1 MKNRQIAALLLCGAM
16 SLSLLAGCAGK
27 QPAAAP
33 TQTQTS
39 AQEESAA
46 AVQPE
51 ETAPEETTQENSTV
65 LSIAEQGVFSAGGI
79 TVTSDGTFD
88 PENQWEETGA
98 GQTAHVD
105 HANVL
110 YQIPAEET
118 GLPMVFLHGYG
129 QSRMG
134 WMTTPDGREGWSEM
148 FLRKGH
154 GVFLIDEPRRG
165 EAGATSVSGDISTK
179 TLDQRWYTQFRIGRW
194 ENGESVV
201 NEGSQFPN
209 DAASVDQFFR
219 QMTPDTG
226 MTSDMGGD
234 FDNETVAK
242 AVAATI
248 DEVYERTGK
257 NSILVTHSQGG
268 GPGWTAV
275 QHTDHIAAIVAIEP
289 GGAPGADS
297 EDMQKR
303 IERFGLTG
311 KFAYRGYPTTF
322 WDIYQTGGHAVR
334 ATVSEMGPELL
345 SRILGLSEAQ
355 TGVLQ
360 IVFRVADDRGL
371 LLDDLKDLRAL
382 LNYVNDHK
390 EDYRMKYGNIT
401 TQSVAAILRALLPL
415 EKEGGEL
422 FFGEPVLDVNDWIR
436 TDAEGRGMVN
446 VLDCVKLVQNP
457 TLYASFLLWLLS
469 ELFETMP
476 EVGDLEKPKLV
487 FFFDEAHMLFRD
499 APAVLVQKIEQT
511 VKLIRSR
518 GIGVFFVTQSPADV
532 PDTVLAQLSNRVQH
546 ALRAYTPTELKAV
559 RVAAQAF
566 RENPAFNAEDAIM
579 ELGVG
584 EALTSFL
591 GEDGIPAM
599 VQRTKIICPQSL
611 MGAPEAMTRAK
622 TILRDGMEKYDE
634 AEDNVSA
641 YEVLADETQ
650 AAEEALAQE
659 RERLEEEKRAA
670 EEEKRAAEEE
680 KQRRKQAEADEKR
693 AQKLEDEARRRAQK
707 LEDEERRRAQKLEDE
722 ARRKA
727 EREKEKKEAEE
738 KRKAERIR
746 SKIETQL
753 ISAGGQMLKRGLLGI
768 LKK

>member
-1 MKNRQIAALLLCGAM
+1 MYENGRIYMG
-16 SLSLLAGCAGK
+16 LAGDKRVEMVLKMCNRHGLISGASGTGK
-27 QPAAAP
+27 
-33 TQTQTS
+33 
-39 AQEESAA
+39 
-46 AVQPE
+46 
-51 ETAPEETTQENSTV
+51 
-65 LSIAEQGVFSAGGI
+65 
-79 TVTSDGTFD
+79 TVTMKVMAESFSD
-88 PENQWEETGA
+88 A
-98 GQTAHVD
+98 GV
-105 HANVL
+105 
-110 YQIPAEET
+110 P
-118 GLPMVFLHGYG
+118 VFMCDVKGDVAGICAPG
-129 QSRMG
+129 QS
-134 WMTTPDGREGWSEM
+134 T
-148 FLRKGH
+148 
-154 GVFLIDEPRRG
+154 
-165 EAGATSVSGDISTK
+165 
-179 TLDQRWYTQFRIGRW
+179 
-194 ENGESVV
+194 
-201 NEGSQFPN
+201 
-209 DAASVDQFFR
+209 
-219 QMTPDTG
+219 
-226 MTSDMGGD
+226 
-234 FDNETVAK
+234 
-242 AVAATI
+242 
-248 DEVYERTGK
+248 
-257 NSILVTHSQGG
+257 
-268 GPGWTAV
+268 
-275 QHTDHIAAIVAIEP
+275 
-289 GGAPGADS
+289 
-297 EDMQKR
+297 EDMEKR
-303 IERFGLTG
+303 IDRFGLRET
-311 KFAYRGYPTTF
+311 FSYREYPTTF
-322 WDIYQTGGHAVR
+322 WDIYQEGGHPIR
-334 ATVSEMGPELL
+334 DTVSEMGPELL
-345 SRILGLSEAQ
+345 SRILGLTDVQE
-355 TGVLQ
+355 GILH
-360 IVFRVADDRGL
+360 IVFRIADDKGL
-371 LLDDLKDLRAL
+371 LLTDLKDLRVM
-382 LNYVNDHK
+382 LNYVSEHRS
-390 EDYRMKYGNIT
+390 EYMMTYGNIT
-401 TQSVAAILRALLPL
+401 PQSVAAILRALLPL
-415 EKEGGEL
+415 EQQGGDL
-422 FFGEPVLDVNDWIR
+422 FFGEPALDIQDWIR

-518 GIGVFFVTQSPADV
+518 GIGVFFVMQSPADV
-532 PDTVLAQLSNRVQH
+532 PNTVLAQLSNRVQH

-584 EALTSFL
+584 AGLTSFL

-611 MGAPEAMTRAK
+611 MGAPEAMVRAK
-622 TILRDGMEKYDE
+622 AILRDGMEKYDE
-634 AEDNVSA
+634 AVDNVSA

-659 RERLEEEKRAA
+659 RERL

-738 KRKAERIR
+738 KRKVERIR